1 MRFYFISFSYKFILN
16 GICFNCMCIIFR
28 ILFLHIFFCVFSFLC
43 FLFQIYFVFIKYR
56 IALFFAYDLHTY
68 THTIYM
74 DKDDDQRD
82 RSPTDTQHCNLKC
95 CSPNRAKK
103 QHPNVQRR
111 EFKRA
116 RQYHLTTPLHSATP
130 ARSSLS

>member
-1 MRFYFISFSYKFILN
+1 MVFALIVCVLFFEFFFSTFSFAF
-16 GICFNCMCIIFR
+16 
-28 ILFLHIFFCVFSFLC
+28 FSFLC

-56 IALFFAYDLHTY
+56 IALFLPTICTHIHIN
-68 THTIYM
+68 THTRYIWTKTTISAIYHR
-74 DKDDDQRD
+74 QTHNTAILNVA
-82 RSPTDTQHCNLKC
+82 PQI
-95 CSPNRAKK
+95 AQKK
-103 QHPNVQRR
+103 QHPNVQTR